1 MAEAKE
7 TEESVSFTI
16 QYFGIPGRG
25 APLRAAA
32 FLGGISYKDQFV
44 TGAEHGAAKKAGKKR
59 WSGMPEVTL
68 HDKDGNDVAVV
79 AQSNVC
85 LSLIGQ
91 MAGLYP
97 KNMVQAA
104 LVEEVTTA
112 VEDMIGA
119 VLAPTFGLKDD
130 ELKKAREALVTDK
143 GKLPYW
149 FSKFEN
155 RLTEN
160 EARGFKNGYF
170 VGDSMT
176 VADLKAFYG
185 MNGLMSGGWDHLDV
199 SPLMKDIPKIAA
211 FVKKMNEDEG
221 IKKFNAA
228 FAAQQ
233 AKTKENPEDKVH
245 VIKGKNV
252 YMSL

>member
-85 LSLIGQ
+85 LKLVGQ
-91 MAGLYP
+91 LAGLYP
-97 KNMVQAA
+97 KNPLMAAMVD
-104 LVEEVTTA
+104 EVTA
-112 VEDMIGA
+112 SVEDTMG
-119 VLAPTFGLKDD
+119 
-130 ELKKAREALVTDK
+130 
-143 GKLPYW
+143 
-149 FSKFEN
+149 
-155 RLTEN
+155 
-160 EARGFKNGYF
+160 
-170 VGDSMT
+170 
-176 VADLKAFYG
+176 VA
-185 MNGLMSGGWDHLDV
+185 
-199 SPLMKDIPKIAA
+199 
-211 FVKKMNEDEG
+211 
-221 IKKFNAA
+221 
-228 FAAQQ
+228 
-233 AKTKENPEDKVH
+233 
-245 VIKGKNV
+245 
-252 YMSL
+252 